1 MPNLILSYTL
11 RAGLTTSLM
20 LAAMAGAAVAGPY
33 EDGVAAYVRGDY
45 ATALRLM
52 RPFADHGLAAAQNN
66 LGLMYYSGLRAARKR
81 VQFPL
86 AQRWLSK
93 QRSGEA

>member
-1 MPNLILSYTL
+1 MPNLSCTL
-11 RAGLTTSLM
+11 LATLAASIM

-52 RPFADHGLAAAQNN
+52 RPFAYQGMAAAQNI
-66 LGLMYYSGLRAARKR
+66 SASCTTAVKACRRTTLR
-81 VQFPL
+81 Q
-86 AQRWLSK
+86 
-93 QRSGEA
+93 